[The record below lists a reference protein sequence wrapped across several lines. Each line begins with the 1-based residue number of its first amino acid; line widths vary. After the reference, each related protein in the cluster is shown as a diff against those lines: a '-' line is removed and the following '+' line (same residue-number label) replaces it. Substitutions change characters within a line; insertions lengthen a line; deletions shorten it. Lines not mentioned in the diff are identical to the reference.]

1 MRHLNRF
8 IFSTTLLM
16 TAMTSQAVQL
26 GSAKGAAV
34 FGRPLDLSVQ
44 VRLET
49 PAEEAS
55 NCFTAEIFQADNKFD
70 VGRVRLDLSTA
81 ANGLDATVRI
91 RSVTPVNEP
100 WAKVILRSNC
110 GSKVSRQYDF
120 LTDFADTS
128 TGNMLAENTS
138 TNTSNNTPTVTTASA
153 ASSAISSEPP
163 VSNWRVKQALAKT
176 KASPAKVDMQTVQAT
191 PALKKTKQLAQ
202 ASSASASSLN
212 TNKKTAEMVSE
223 TVGQPRLKMETFELA
238 DERQVLL
245 KLSTAL
251 VEPTGMR
258 TPEEIQ
264 ALAQATAVWRAIN
277 GMPAEVKTPAALTT
291 PVAGVDTVAQAK
303 APAAQP
309 TPPVSMPAL
318 MNQKLAGKSEFSN
331 LMVYGLVGLLTLTL
345 ACIAWLWLRVRQAS
359 RAGYGW
365 LHDAEADDALVAHEP
380 TQFMHSNFYETTV
393 EDPSFEV
400 STNDTDQAPEPN
412 FDAEPESETKHEPEI
427 MVTTADKAQ
436 DDDIFVEVI
445 EETQEAAS
453 APLDFTPTDTKI
465 AGKAETPI
473 VSSLPPH
480 FDDPRFEERVLRNKK
495 KNKEIEHDQAET
507 PPAELMDFV
516 LTDAPPKLRAIS
528 TPTSDQADKA
538 HFATTKPSHAKDDNK
553 GNLINFDVFAEPE
566 PLNKSTR
573 FVR

>member
-1 MRHLNRF
+1 MRHLNRY
-8 IFSTTLLM
+8 IFSTTLLL
-16 TAMTSQAVQL
+16 TALTSQAVQL

-49 PAEEAS
+49 PAEEAAG
-55 NCFTAEIFQADNKFD
+55 CFTAEIFQADNKFD
-70 VGRVRLDLSTA
+70 VGRVRLDLTPA

-91 RSVTPVNEP
+91 RSVTAVNEP

-120 LTDFADTS
+120 LTDFASDTP
-128 TGNMLAENTS
+128 TGSILAES
-138 TNTSNNTPTVTTASA
+138 TPAIAVATAAATASTA
-153 ASSAISSEPP
+153 QAP
-163 VSNWRVKQALAKT
+163 VSNWRVNRTQAKA
-176 KASPAKVDMQTVQAT
+176 KASAANVDTQTAQVA
-191 PALKKTKQLAQ
+191 PALKKTKQLTPA
-202 ASSASASSLN
+202 ATTTALK
-212 TNKKTAEMVSE
+212 TNKKTTEMVSDA
-223 TVGQPRLKMETFELA
+223 VGQSRLKMETFELA

-277 GMPAEVKTPAALTT
+277 GMPAEVKSPDPVVQAAVTP
-291 PVAGVDTVAQAK
+291 P
-303 APAAQP
+303 APAVQP
-309 TPPVSMPAL
+309 TPPASMPTL

-331 LMVYGLVGLLTLTL
+331 LMVYGLIGLLALTL

-365 LHDAEADDALVAHEP
+365 LHDAETDDAIVDHEP

-393 EDPSFEV
+393 DDPSSEV
-400 STNDTDQAPEPN
+400 SKNDDHETSEPG
-412 FDAEPESETKHEPEI
+412 FDAEPEPEPEPEI
-427 MVTTADKAQ
+427 KVYAADNAQ
-436 DDDIFVEVI
+436 DEEIFIEVI
-445 EETQEAAS
+445 EEAS
-453 APLDFTPTDTKI
+453 EAPLALTPTDTKI
-465 AGKAETPI
+465 ASKAETI

-480 FDDPRFEERVLRNKK
+480 FDDPRFDERVLRSKK
-495 KNKEIEHDQAET
+495 KNREAEHEQPIAST
-507 PPAELMDFV
+507 LELMDLV
-516 LTDAPPKLRAIS
+516 MADSPPKLRAIA
-528 TPTSDQADKA
+528 TPAPDQADKA
-538 HFATTKPSHAKDDNK
+538 SFATNKPTPPKDDNK

-566 PLNKSTR
+566 PLNRSTR